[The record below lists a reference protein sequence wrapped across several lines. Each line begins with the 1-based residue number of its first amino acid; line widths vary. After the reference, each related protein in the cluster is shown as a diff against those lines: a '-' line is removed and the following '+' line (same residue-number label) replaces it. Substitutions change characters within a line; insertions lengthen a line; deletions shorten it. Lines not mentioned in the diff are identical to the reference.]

1 MNTNRSLLATL
12 GLTALAPMS
21 WGSTYAVTTQLL
33 PADRP
38 LFTGLMRALPAG
50 LVLVAATRVRPRGI
64 WWWRSAV
71 LGALYIGIFFP
82 LLFVSAYRLPGGVAS
97 TLGSVGPLV
106 TLGLAAAFLSERP
119 TVRKALAGL
128 CGMVGVALVVLKA
141 DARIDTVGVLAG
153 LAGTLS
159 MATANVL
166 TKRWG
171 RPDGVGS
178 LAFIGWQLAGGG
190 LMILPL
196 ALLVEG
202 GPPALDGRNVMGY
215 AYLALVNTVLAYS
228 LWFRGIARLPV
239 NSVAFLSL
247 TGPITAATI
256 GWVALGQPLSPLQV
270 SGMAIACAG
279 TLAGALQLS
288 RRHAAGQACELT
300 RADGSSRMI
309 AASFGRKPRYT
320 LVGRQN
326 MAMRRDGTG

>member
-1 MNTNRSLLATL
+1 MSPNGRTLIATL
-12 GLTALAPMS
+12 ALTALAPIS
-21 WGSTYAVTTQLL
+21 WGSTYAVTTELL
-33 PADRP
+33 PHDRP

-50 LVLVAATRVRPRGI
+50 VLLVAATRVRPRGV
-64 WWWRSAV
+64 WWWRAAV

-97 TLGSVGPLV
+97 TLGSIGPLV

-119 TVRKALAGL
+119 TFRKAVAGL
-128 CGMVGVALVVLKA
+128 CGVIGVALVVLRA

-153 LAGTLS
+153 LAGTMS

-202 GPPALDGRNVMGY
+202 APPSLDTRNVVGY
-215 AYLALVNTVLAYS
+215 CYLALVNTVLAYAV
-228 LWFRGIARLPV
+228 WFRGLARLPV
-239 NSVAFLSL
+239 NSVAFLGL

-256 GWVALGQPLSPLQV
+256 GWAALGQPLSILQLT
-270 SGMAIACAG
+270 GMAIAFTG
-279 TLAGALQLS
+279 TLAGALQVGHRETRS
-288 RRHAAGQACELT
+288 GEARRWSARRPSPVVACT
-300 RADGSSRMI
+300 VPQR
-309 AASFGRKPRYT
+309 T
-320 LVGRQN
+320 
-326 MAMRRDGTG
+326 